1 MNSKVCILKGIIINN
16 KMHKSAIVVIERL
29 IKHPIYKKFIKKK
42 TKLHIHDENNLC
54 SNGDIVEISQC
65 KPISRTKSW
74 KLVKIIKKSIF

>member
-29 IKHPIYKKFIKKK
+29 IKHPIYKKFIKKQ